1 MYKVIEVSKLL
12 GVSKVTIYK
21 KMEIFKKELKPH
33 IHKKKNITFID
44 DDGVEIIKESLIENN
59 VIVDPKVN
67 EEEISRLRHIVISRN
82 KEIEKLIYQ
91 AMDVSNSATD
101 DMDILIGVLETQINM
116 KKGQLE
122 SMDRTLGTFKK
133 INKANKDRIKYLED
147 MISEDEVN

>member
-33 IHKKKNITFID
+33 IHKKKNITYLD
-44 DDGVEIIKESLIENN
+44 DEGIEIIKESLIENN

-67 EEEISRLRHIVISRN
+67 EEEITKLRDIIMSRN

-91 AMDVSNSATD
+91 AMDVSNSSTD

-122 SMDRTLGTFKK
+122 SLDRTLGTFKK
-133 INKANKDRIKYLED
+133 INRVNKDRIKYLEE
-147 MISEDEVN
+147 ILSEEESN

>member
-33 IHKKKNITFID
+33 IHKKKNITYLD
-44 DDGVEIIKESLIENN
+44 DEGVEIIKESLIENN
-59 VIVDPKVN
+59 VIVDPKAN
-67 EEEISRLRHIVISRN
+67 EEVITKLRDIIISRN

-91 AMDVSNSATD
+91 AMDVSNSSTD
-101 DMDILIGVLETQINM
+101 DMDILIGVLEMQINM

-122 SMDRTLGTFKK
+122 SLDRTLGTFKK
-133 INKANKDRIKYLED
+133 INKANKDRIKYLEE
-147 MISEDEVN
+147 IFSEEESN

>member
-33 IHKKKNITFID
+33 IHKKKNITYID
-44 DDGVEIIKESLIENN
+44 DEGIEIIKESLIENN

-67 EEEISRLRHIVISRN
+67 EEEIYRLRDIIMLRN

-91 AMDVSNSATD
+91 ALDVNNSSTD
-101 DMDILIGVLETQINM
+101 DMDIFIGIFETQIAM
-116 KKGQLE
+116 KKSQID

-133 INKANKDRIKYLED
+133 INKANKDRIKYLEE
-147 MISEDEVN
+147 ILKESQ

>member
-44 DDGVEIIKESLIENN
+44 DEGVEIIKESLIENN
-59 VIVDPKVN
+59 VIIDPKVN
-67 EEEISRLRHIVISRN
+67 EEEIGRLRDIVLSRN

-122 SMDRTLGTFKK
+122 SMDKTLGTFKK
-133 INKANKDRIKYLED
+133 INKANKDRMKYLED
-147 MISEDEVN
+147 ILTEDELV